1 MNEYMKIAYD
11 EALYGLKH
19 NEGGPFGAVIVKDTK
34 VIAKAHNTVL
44 KEKDPTCHAE
54 INVIKKASKK
64 LKTYNLEGC
73 ILYTT
78 SEPCPMCLSATIW
91 AKIKD
96 IYYGCNILDT
106 EKIGFIDKN
115 IYNNIKKIRK
125 KELKEIDRKECLNL
139 YNEWGNKE
147 DKEIY

>member
-1 MNEYMKIAYD
+1 MNKYMKIAYD
-11 EALYGLKH
+11 EALYGIKH
-19 NEGGPFGAVIVKDTK
+19 NEGGPFGAVIVKDDM

-44 KEKDPTCHAE
+44 KENDPTCHAE
-54 INVIKKASKK
+54 INAIKKASKK

-73 ILYTT
+73 ILYVTG
-78 SEPCPMCLSATIW
+78 EPCPMCLSALIW
-91 AKIKD
+91 AKIKE
-96 IYYGCNILDT
+96 IYYGCNIIDT

-125 KELKEIDRKECLNL
+125 KELKEIDRKDCLNL
-139 YNEWGNKE
+139 YKEWSNKE